1 MKRSYPDIS
10 VEKLCRCFGRTR
22 QTYYSSEQVERRKLA
37 EVDLILQFIRDARE
51 RIGSKLGTK
60 KLRKALTEPLE
71 RANIRCGRDRLYS
84 ILRDAN
90 LLRPRKRGRKPKLTD
105 SAGWTKKWPDLRL
118 KLEQQGDCVLEPERL
133 WVADITYVTIAPSPS
148 YPKGRFCFVSLITDA
163 YSRKIVG
170 YHASYSM
177 HAIKSLKALTRA
189 LEQRLYPDRTLCHHS
204 DRGSQ
209 YRADIYTKTLLNAK
223 VGISMTESGSP
234 YDNAL
239 AESVNGQLKF
249 EYGLSKVF
257 PNLDAVRFALGD
269 AVNKYN
275 NHRPHGSLDLAT
287 PNEVHAHPN
296 KFRTFE
302 MAWGRLVTLRD
313 QNKKESDKRSPDSS
327 EHDKHLPDNENP
339 DNDSQ
344 D

>member
-1 MKRSYPDIS
+1 
-10 VEKLCRCFGRTR
+10 
-22 QTYYSSEQVERRKLA
+22 
-37 EVDLILQFIRDARE
+37 
-51 RIGSKLGTK
+51 
-60 KLRKALTEPLE
+60 
-71 RANIRCGRDRLYS
+71 
-84 ILRDAN
+84 
-90 LLRPRKRGRKPKLTD
+90 
-105 SAGWTKKWPDLRL
+105 
-118 KLEQQGDCVLEPERL
+118 
-133 WVADITYVTIAPSPS
+133 
-148 YPKGRFCFVSLITDA
+148 
-163 YSRKIVG
+163 
-170 YHASYSM
+170 M

-313 QNKKESDKRSPDSS
+313 QSKKESDKRSPDSS
-327 EHDKHLPDNENP
+327 EHDKHLPDNKNP